1 MQGVGRVIYTI
12 LYCWSNLSSSTDSRD
27 WIPHH
32 KDMTDD
38 EIKLL
43 LFSVIEPVINFITS
57 ESKAYMNGENASD
70 IGSDTMKSCFR
81 ARFDLSQS
89 KWYYWASKQSA
100 TVMPF
105 KVHHDY
111 VERPQT

>member
-1 MQGVGRVIYTI
+1 
-12 LYCWSNLSSSTDSRD
+12 
-27 WIPHH
+27 
-32 KDMTDD
+32 MTDD

-70 IGSDTMKSCFR
+70 IGSDAMKSCFR

-89 KWYYWASKQSA
+89 K
-100 TVMPF
+100 
-105 KVHHDY
+105 
-111 VERPQT
+111 